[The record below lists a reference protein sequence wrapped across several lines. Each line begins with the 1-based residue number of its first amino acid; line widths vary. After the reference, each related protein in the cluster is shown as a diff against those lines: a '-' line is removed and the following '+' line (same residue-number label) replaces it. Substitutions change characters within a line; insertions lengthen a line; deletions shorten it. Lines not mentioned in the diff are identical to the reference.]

1 MAKEI
6 IFLTVEDRNN
16 KIVELYNKGIKY
28 SYTDKRKDNTYLITY
43 EEE

>member
-1 MAKEI
+1 MVKILVTYDVDE
-6 IFLTVEDRNN
+6 RNA

-28 SYTDKRKDNTYLITY
+28 SYTDKRNDGTYEVKY